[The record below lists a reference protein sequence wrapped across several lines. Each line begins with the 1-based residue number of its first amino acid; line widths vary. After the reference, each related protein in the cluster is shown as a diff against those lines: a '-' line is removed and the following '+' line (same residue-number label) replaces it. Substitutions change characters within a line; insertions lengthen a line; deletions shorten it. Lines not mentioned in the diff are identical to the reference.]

1 MQVPSLGLY
10 ESLITP
16 PPPFSYYRRNNYNA
30 YCLAFLAVLLLH
42 GAQYCPHSRRNKQ
55 MLINTVPS
63 NQQLCCSFLA
73 IKIVPVRACVL
84 YSRTIWKIIS

>member
-30 YCLAFLAVLLLH
+30 YCLAFLQFLLLH
-42 GAQYCPHSRRNKQ
+42 GAQYCPHSRRDRQ
-55 MLINTVPS
+55 TLINTVS
-63 NQQLCCSFLA
+63 ANHLIVLLFLSY
-73 IKIVPVRACVL
+73 K
-84 YSRTIWKIIS
+84 